1 MFSYKYKNNVV
12 FDRVFHRKSNRRSQ
26 VPQPIDLRSDQVF
39 KSQSIKINDPIEGL
53 KSVRSIHNPND
64 PIIDLVESILFQIS
78 FRKEF

>member
-26 VPQPIDLRSDQVF
+26 VPQPIDSRSNQVF
-39 KSQSIKINDPIEGL
+39 KSVNQINDPIEGL
-53 KSVRSIHNPND
+53 KSVQSIHNPND

-78 FRKEF
+78 FI